1 MRIDFAQTSKL
12 RLGTLDTSL
21 FAVQSFFPSIGIM
34 TNSGHSIFGL
44 TPQLGVLRAAVTIG
58 PPVPPIPPALS
69 LEVLGLAHF
78 IGMTNQF
85 GFYNC
90 IGIATFTGITIKS
103 GLDLTSGA
111 KIVNGGLI
119 VNGILVVNGFA
130 MWTASIVGTSK
141 LFDIKHPTKGEGHR
155 LAHGSLEGPELG
167 VYYRGRLKDSTRIDL
182 PSYWKDL
189 VDEDSVTVQLQP
201 IGDRHF
207 HLNVVDFTNQF
218 VTIKDADDKPIDCF
232 YTVYG
237 ERKDVDKL
245 IVEYEGD
252 KPMQQGGPKE

>member
-21 FAVQSFFPSIGIM
+21 FALQSFFPSIGIM

-90 IGIATFTGITIKS
+90 IGLATFTGITIKS
-103 GLDLTSGA
+103 GLDLTSGMN
-111 KIVNGGLI
+111 IVNGTLI
-119 VNGILVVNGFA
+119 VNGLLQVNGFA

-155 LAHGSLEGPELG
+155 LAHGCLEGPELG
-167 VYYRGRLKDSTRIDL
+167 VYYRGRLKGSNIIKL
-182 PSYWKDL
+182 PHYWEGL
-189 VDEDSVTVQLQP
+189 VDYQTITIHLTPNHMHQELYVKKLE
-201 IGDRHF
+201 IGKI
-207 HLNVVDFTNQF
+207 
-218 VTIKDADDKPIDCF
+218 TIMNNTGSKIDCS
-232 YTVYG
+232 YIVYAQ
-237 ERKDVDKL
+237 RKDVDKL

-252 KPMQQGGPKE
+252 EPMQQGGPKD